1 MPLLCRPCDR
11 VVTLCLCV
19 GGCVR
24 ECVGCVWGVRV
35 ARVGVCVR
43 VCAVVDPDG
52 GFQGV
57 WRVCVCHSCTCDMRD
72 TCTTATGISQ
82 ESEDADS
89 ARRERAAQKVS
100 RGENAR
106 HSTPQIP
113 TGEKSATFATRGE
126 IGDFLGGPKSATF
139 ATLANRRLLSRGE
152 KGARRLF

>member
-1 MPLLCRPCDR
+1 MCAMPLLCRPCDR

-19 GGCVR
+19 GWRVRVCGC
-24 ECVGCVWGVRV
+24 GV

-43 VCAVVDPDG
+43 VYTVVDPDG

>member
-1 MPLLCRPCDR
+1 MC
-11 VVTLCLCV
+11 
-19 GGCVR
+19 
-24 ECVGCVWGVRV
+24 
-35 ARVGVCVR
+35 GVCAGGSCGVCAG

-126 IGDFLGGPKSATF
+126 IGDFLGGGQ
-139 ATLANRRLLSRGE
+139 NRRLLPLWQIGDFCPGGK
-152 KGARRLF
+152 KGPGGYSN

>member
-1 MPLLCRPCDR
+1 MCGWL
-11 VVTLCLCV
+11 
-19 GGCVR
+19 
-24 ECVGCVWGVRV
+24 VWGVC
-35 ARVGVCVR
+35 G

-113 TGEKSATFATRGE
+113 TGEKSATFAT
-126 IGDFLGGPKSATF
+126 LGKSATF
-139 ATLANRRLLSRGE
+139 WGGQNRRLLPLWQIGDFCPGGK
-152 KGARRLF
+152 KGPGGYSN

>member
-1 MPLLCRPCDR
+1 MSLCRVCAR
-11 VVTLCLCV
+11 VRVCV
-19 GGCVR
+19 GGSC
-24 ECVGCVWGVRV
+24 
-35 ARVGVCVR
+35 GVCVR
-43 VCAVVDPDG
+43 VYTVVDPDG

-113 TGEKSATFATRGE
+113 TGEKSATFAT
-126 IGDFLGGPKSATF
+126 LGKSATF
-139 ATLANRRLLSRGE
+139 WGGQNRRLLPLWQIGDFCPGGK
-152 KGARRLF
+152 KGPGGYSN

>member
-1 MPLLCRPCDR
+1 M
-11 VVTLCLCV
+11 
-19 GGCVR
+19 R
-24 ECVGCVWGVRV
+24 ECVGCVWV
-35 ARVGVCVR
+35 ARVGCVR